1 MQLET
6 KKNYLSFFSGY
17 PRIALEPHRIQTDY
31 EDFFARPKPVDDA
44 PEARPS
50 PISPPELTDLNV
62 GRSPQMLDTG
72 PDSWDPLHVGPHRAL
87 SPPFLSPRLASV
99 PQAPKPID
107 PHSNSRGGGGGAE
120 RTREIDVKYDD
131 KGDPTDLRATQI
143 NTLHDDDVITS
154 PDGQDSIWP
163 HHETAN
169 LLDLLHTAEAQ
180 IPEAYVGA
188 AATPETIVVTLQA
201 LGDHSLATVP
211 TPLQAGVTL
220 DGVALAADAT
230 LPRGPA
236 DLVPGSP
243 TDSSANMAVIHTG
256 DNLAM
261 NFAGIADTQG
271 AVGTLVVLGDSY
283 RSDVI
288 VQTNVLVDQSAIAGT
303 SDTAVIQAGGNEAN
317 NIAEFIQTLA
327 RNPYE
332 MGYFGGLHWNVDRV
346 NGDYYDVKLVTQ
358 VNDMRDND
366 LVQHTA
372 TDHYKLVGTGANE
385 QINELTATQSGTQY
399 DLTIVTGNHYSANW
413 ILQTNVL
420 LNSDYVQINEGP
432 GGAGTE
438 TVSTG
443 ANWLTNSATI
453 ADYSGG
459 SSALSSDMRSLVNDL
474 QRGEQTLDIDK
485 GFVVPGDGS
494 MTLNVLFITGNYYD
508 FNVLTQ
514 TNVVSDSDVVRQ
526 TLGNGESGYV
536 STGGNALSNEALL
549 IKLGPLGGQHV
560 GGQQYSESV
569 LVQTNIITQSVDML
583 MSKSGVILNDP
594 AKLAPEVAALVQH
607 GAVSIMPME
616 HSTTPTPMETAAH
629 TTSDPL
635 SSVLS

>member
-31 EDFFARPKPVDDA
+31 EDFFLRQKPVDDA
-44 PEARPS
+44 PAARPS
-50 PISPPELTDLNV
+50 PISPPELSDLSV
-62 GRSPQMLDTG
+62 GRSPQMLDPG
-72 PDSWDPLHVGPHRAL
+72 PDAWDPLHFGARKFLAPAAPAL
-87 SPPFLSPRLASV
+87 RLPSV

-107 PHSNSRGGGGGAE
+107 PHSNSRSGGGADQA
-120 RTREIDVKYDD
+120 REIDVKYDE

-143 NTLHDDDVITS
+143 NTLHDDDVVTG
-154 PDGQDSIWP
+154 PDGEDAIWA

-169 LLDLLHTAEAQ
+169 LVDLVHTAEAQ
-180 IPEAYVGA
+180 IPDAYAGA
-188 AATPETIVVTLQA
+188 AVTPESIVVTLQA
-201 LGDHSLATVP
+201 LGDHSLPTVP
-211 TPLQAGVTL
+211 TPLQAGITA
-220 DGVALAADAT
+220 DGVVLAADAA
-230 LPRGPA
+230 PPKGPS
-236 DLVPGSP
+236 DLVPESP

-271 AVGTLVVLGDSY
+271 AIGTLVVLGDSY
-283 RSDVI
+283 KSDVI
-288 VQTNVLVDQSAIAGT
+288 VQTNVLVDQSVIAGT

-317 NIAEFIQTLA
+317 NVAEFIQTLA

-332 MGYFGGLHWNVDRV
+332 MGFFGGLHWNVDRV
-346 NGDYYDVKLVTQ
+346 NGDYYDVKLATQ

-366 LVQHTA
+366 MVQHTA
-372 TDHYKLVGTGANE
+372 TDHYKMVETGSNE

-399 DLTIVTGNHYSANW
+399 DLTIVTGNYYSANW

-432 GGAGTE
+432 GGAGSE

-443 ANWLTNSATI
+443 ASWLTNSATI
-453 ADYSGG
+453 ADYTGG
-459 SSALSSDMRSLVNDL
+459 SSALSSDMRSLVSDL

-485 GFVVPGDGS
+485 GFVVPGDGNMS
-494 MTLNVLFITGNYYD
+494 LNVLFITGNYYD
-508 FNVLTQ
+508 FSVLKQ
-514 TNVVSDSDVVRQ
+514 TNIVSDSDVVQQ
-526 TLGNGESGYV
+526 TLGHGESGYV
-536 STGGNALSNEALL
+536 STGSNSLSNEALL

-569 LVQTNIITQSVDML
+569 LVQTNIITQSIDIL
-583 MSKSGVILNDP
+583 SNKSSVVLNDP
-594 AKLAPEVAALVQH
+594 AKLAPEVAALIQH
-607 GAVSIMPME
+607 GAVPAMHVE
-616 HSTTPTPMETAAH
+616 HSVTPTPMETAAH

>member
-31 EDFFARPKPVDDA
+31 EDFFLRPKPVDDA
-44 PEARPS
+44 PAARPS
-50 PISPPELTDLNV
+50 PISPPELSDLSV
-62 GRSPQMLDTG
+62 GRSPQMLDPG
-72 PDSWDPLHVGPHRAL
+72 PDAWDPLHFGARKFLAPAAPAL
-87 SPPFLSPRLASV
+87 RLPSV

-107 PHSNSRGGGGGAE
+107 PHSNSRSGGGADQA
-120 RTREIDVKYDD
+120 REIDVKYDE

-143 NTLHDDDVITS
+143 NTLHDDDVVTG
-154 PDGQDSIWP
+154 PDGEDAIWA

-169 LLDLLHTAEAQ
+169 LVDLVHTAEAQ
-180 IPEAYVGA
+180 IPDAYVGA
-188 AATPETIVVTLQA
+188 AATPESIVVTLQA
-201 LGDHSLATVP
+201 LGDHSLPTVP
-211 TPLQAGVTL
+211 TPLQAGITA
-220 DGVALAADAT
+220 DGVVLAADAA
-230 LPRGPA
+230 LPKGPS
-236 DLVPGSP
+236 DLVPESP

-271 AVGTLVVLGDSY
+271 AIGTLVVLGDSY
-283 RSDVI
+283 KRAVI
-288 VQTNVLVDQSAIAGT
+288 VQTNVLVDQSVIAGT

-317 NIAEFIQTLA
+317 NVAEFIQTLA

-332 MGYFGGLHWNVDRV
+332 MGFFGGLHWNVDRV
-346 NGDYYDVKLVTQ
+346 NGDYYDVKLATQ

-366 LVQHTA
+366 MVQHTA
-372 TDHYKLVGTGANE
+372 TDHYKMVDTGSNV

-399 DLTIVTGNHYSANW
+399 DLTIVTGNYYSANW

-432 GGAGTE
+432 GGAGSE

-443 ANWLTNSATI
+443 ASWLTNSATI
-453 ADYSGG
+453 ADYTGG
-459 SSALSSDMRSLVNDL
+459 SSALSSDMRSLVSDL

-485 GFVVPGDGS
+485 GFVVPGDGNMS
-494 MTLNVLFITGNYYD
+494 LNVLFITGNYYD
-508 FNVLTQ
+508 FSVLKQ
-514 TNVVSDSDVVRQ
+514 TNIVSDSDVVQQ
-526 TLGNGESGYV
+526 TLGHGESGYV
-536 STGGNALSNEALL
+536 STGSNSLSNEALL

-569 LVQTNIITQSVDML
+569 LVQTNIITQSIDIL
-583 MSKSGVILNDP
+583 SNKSSVVLNDP
-594 AKLAPEVAALVQH
+594 AKLAPEVAALIQH
-607 GAVSIMPME
+607 GAVPAMHVE
-616 HSTTPTPMETAAH
+616 HSVTPTPMETAAH

>member
-31 EDFFARPKPVDDA
+31 EDFFLRQKPVDDA
-44 PEARPS
+44 PAARPS
-50 PISPPELTDLNV
+50 PISPPELSDLSV
-62 GRSPQMLDTG
+62 GRSPQMLDPG
-72 PDSWDPLHVGPHRAL
+72 PDAWDPLHFGARKFLAPAAPAL
-87 SPPFLSPRLASV
+87 RLPSV

-107 PHSNSRGGGGGAE
+107 PHSNSRSGGGADQA
-120 RTREIDVKYDD
+120 REIDVKYDE

-143 NTLHDDDVITS
+143 NTLHDDDVVTG
-154 PDGQDSIWP
+154 PDGEDAIWA

-169 LLDLLHTAEAQ
+169 LVDLMHTAEAQ
-180 IPEAYVGA
+180 IPDAYTGA
-188 AATPETIVVTLQA
+188 AVTPESIVVTLQA
-201 LGDHSLATVP
+201 LGDHSLPTVP
-211 TPLQAGVTL
+211 TPLQAGITA
-220 DGVALAADAT
+220 DGVVLAADAA
-230 LPRGPA
+230 LPKGPS
-236 DLVPGSP
+236 DLVPESP

-271 AVGTLVVLGDSY
+271 AIGTLVVLGDSY
-283 RSDVI
+283 KSDVI
-288 VQTNVLVDQSAIAGT
+288 VQTNVLVDQSVIAGT

-317 NIAEFIQTLA
+317 NVAEFIQTLA

-332 MGYFGGLHWNVDRV
+332 MGFFGGLHWNVDRV
-346 NGDYYDVKLVTQ
+346 NGDYYDVKLATQ

-366 LVQHTA
+366 MVQHTA
-372 TDHYKLVGTGANE
+372 TDHYKMVETGSNE

-399 DLTIVTGNHYSANW
+399 DLTIVTGNYYSANW
-413 ILQTNVL
+413 VLQTNVL

-432 GGAGTE
+432 GGAGSE

-443 ANWLTNSATI
+443 ASWLTNSATI

-459 SSALSSDMRSLVNDL
+459 SSALSSDMRSLVSDL

-485 GFVVPGDGS
+485 GFVVPGDGNMS
-494 MTLNVLFITGNYYD
+494 LNVLFITGNYYD
-508 FNVLTQ
+508 FSVLKQ
-514 TNVVSDSDVVRQ
+514 TNIVSDSDVVQQ
-526 TLGNGESGYV
+526 TLGHGESGYV
-536 STGGNALSNEALL
+536 STGSNSLSNEALL

-569 LVQTNIITQSVDML
+569 LVQTNIITQSIDIL
-583 MSKSGVILNDP
+583 SNKSSVVLNDP
-594 AKLAPEVAALVQH
+594 AKLAPEVAALIQH
-607 GAVSIMPME
+607 GAVPAMHVE
-616 HSTTPTPMETAAH
+616 HSVTPTPMETAAH